1 MKVLNLRHDLV
12 SGGFRQ
18 STVDL
23 EFGDGTR
30 EQLWF
35 RVPEEVPPPANG
47 NAWLAL
53 ALPLAAVIGED
64 LQIDLPVDAWLKLH
78 AQTLLSIW
86 RYWYPD
92 LAKPVQIHA
101 ETLPPG
107 LPKPGVV
114 SSFTAG
120 VDSFFTVLR
129 HPECK
134 HYIHVQ
140 GLDMPLWK
148 KEAHARLTARLE
160 SIAAQMG
167 ARFFRLATNLRETRW
182 GKLPWE
188 TFAAGAALAGSH
200 LQMESAFGAG
210 LIPSSELSPDIPWGS
225 HPLTDP
231 LFSTSSMRI
240 LHDGLSHTRLEK
252 TEFVAQFPLVLE
264 NLHVCFI
271 GEDTHGQDDRNCS
284 RCEKC
289 VRNMLALDAIGKLG
303 ECKTFDIS
311 LYRVELASQL
321 EATSAKGQILIGRLR
336 DLAERHGRA
345 DIASRLDES
354 LRKSR
359 ILKALKRFERTPLL
373 WRLPAY
379 YRKRAFGALPRLQRL
394 PAPSRPGSTG

>member
-1 MKVLNLRHDLV
+1 VRVLNLRHELV

-35 RVPEEVPPPANG
+35 RVPEEVPPPENG

-53 ALPLAAVIGED
+53 TLPLAAALGED
-64 LQIDLPVDAWLKLH
+64 LRIDLPVDAWLKLN
-78 AQTLLSIW
+78 AENLLAVW
-86 RYWYPD
+86 RHWYPG
-92 LAKPVQIHA
+92 LVKAIQIHA
-101 ETLPPG
+101 GTLPPG
-107 LPKPGVV
+107 LPKPEVV

-120 VDSFFTVLR
+120 IDSFFTVLR
-129 HPECK
+129 PPECK
-134 HYIHVQ
+134 HYIHVL
-140 GLDMPLWK
+140 GLDMPIWK
-148 KEAHARLTARLE
+148 REAHARLTDRLE
-160 SIAAQMG
+160 RAAAQMG
-167 ARFFRLATNLRETRW
+167 ARFYRLATNLRETRW

-200 LQMESAFGAG
+200 LQMESLAGAG
-210 LIPSSELSPDIPWGS
+210 LIPSSELAPEIPWGS

-240 LHDGLSHTRLEK
+240 LHDGFSHNRLEK
-252 TEFVAQFPLVLE
+252 TEYVVQFPIVLE

-284 RCEKC
+284 RCGKC
-289 VRNMLALDAIGKLG
+289 VRNMVALDAIGKLR
-303 ECKTFDIS
+303 ECKTFDLS
-311 LYRVELASQL
+311 LYRVELAAQL
-321 EATSAKGQILIGRLR
+321 EATSKKGRVILERLR
-336 DLAERHGRA
+336 ELAERHNRA
-345 DIASRLDES
+345 DIVRCLDES

-359 ILKALKRFERTPLL
+359 IMKALKQFERKPLL

-379 YRKRAFGALPRLQRL
+379 YRKRAFGAISVLQRV
-394 PAPSRPGSTG
+394 PAASRTGAPA

>member
-1 MKVLNLRHDLV
+1 VRVLNLRHEPV

-23 EFGDGTR
+23 EFGDGTK

-35 RVPEEVPPPANG
+35 RVPEEVPAPENG

-53 ALPLAAVIGED
+53 ALPLAAVLGED
-64 LQIDLPVDAWLKLH
+64 LRIDLPVDAWLKLN
-78 AQTLLSIW
+78 AESLLAVW
-86 RYWYPD
+86 RHWYPD
-92 LAKPVQIHA
+92 LAKAIQIHA
-101 ETLPPG
+101 DALPPE

-134 HYIHVQ
+134 HYIHVL
-140 GLDMPLWK
+140 GLDMPIWK

-167 ARFFRLATNLRETRW
+167 ARFYRLATNLRETRW

-188 TFAAGAALAGSH
+188 TFASGAALAGSH
-200 LQMESAFGAG
+200 LQMESICGAG

-225 HPLTDP
+225 HPLTDS

-240 LHDGLSHTRLEK
+240 LHDGLSHNRLEK
-252 TEFVAQFPLVLE
+252 TEFVARFPLVLE

-271 GEDTHGQDDRNCS
+271 GQDTHGQDDRNCS

-289 VRNMLALDAIGKLG
+289 LRNMLALDAIGKLG
-303 ECKTFDIS
+303 ECKTFDLS
-311 LYRVELASQL
+311 LYRVELAAQL
-321 EATSAKGQILIGRLR
+321 EATTAKGRILIGRLR
-336 DLAERHGRA
+336 ELAERHGRS
-345 DIASRLDES
+345 DIAAHLDES

-359 ILKALKRFERTPLL
+359 IMKALKRFEQTPLL

-379 YRKRAFGALPRLQRL
+379 YRKRAFGALSRLQRL
-394 PAPSRPGSTG
+394 PAPPRADLPA